1 VTEYGEGDDDIVVIH
16 ESLGFGHCHLALA
29 IPTDGEYASVDS
41 LQDLIAMPRWS
52 AETPLRVV
60 TGYPHVART
69 FFAGAGFENYELCS
83 ADGAL
88 EAAPKMGY
96 ADIILDLVSTG
107 TTLRENN
114 LKEIEGARMLESEG
128 VLVASRKA
136 MEQNPTL
143 LAVIKEVLERLE
155 ANLEAKKYYTVTGN
169 MKGASAREVADRLL
183 ATDGLAG
190 LTGPTVAP
198 VYTKGPDGSAV
209 ESPDVFAAVISVPKD
224 RLYPAVKAIR
234 RAGGSGVLVSPMT
247 YIFDEE
253 TPRWK
258 ALLDTLGADAASV
271 PEL

>member
-1 VTEYGEGDDDIVVIH
+1 
-16 ESLGFGHCHLALA
+16 
-29 IPTDGEYASVDS
+29 
-41 LQDLIAMPRWS
+41 
-52 AETPLRVV
+52 
-60 TGYPHVART
+60 
-69 FFAGAGFENYELCS
+69 
-83 ADGAL
+83 
-88 EAAPKMGY
+88 
-96 ADIILDLVSTG
+96 
-107 TTLRENN
+107 
-114 LKEIEGARMLESEG
+114 MLESEG